1 MDFDH
6 LEKYRTGISEEG
18 HDQFSVPIEPD
29 EDGLVGRECS
39 NTACETKYFKISMS
53 VPDEIAET
61 IEDFSQ
67 LELTCPYCG
76 TVDNIQHLHTTE
88 QVEWIKSMLIRGMH
102 KTFGDMLERSFPRGR
117 RKSGGMFSISIE
129 AKKGPLPSVRYYLE
143 EQLKQEV
150 LCDKCTFRY
159 AIYGISFHC
168 PLCGKGNILQHLD
181 RSAETIRILIAEAD
195 RIGREHG
202 EKVKAAMLG
211 NALEDVVGLFEGFL
225 KYGYQ
230 YAVRMRQT
238 NDDAVKMVKKIK
250 TNFQRLSGAEEF
262 FRRDF
267 SIECF
272 HAISSKDWEALEQ
285 AFAKRHVLTHN
296 LGLVDRKYRDTA
308 ARWDRISAELT
319 IDSNEVLGA
328 LELVNKVVSHTLSEV
343 VPD

>member
-1 MDFDH
+1 MDFDE
-6 LEKYRTGISEEG
+6 LEKYRTGMSEEG

-39 NTACETKYFKISMS
+39 NADCETKYFKISMTI
-53 VPDEIAET
+53 PDEIAES

-76 TVDNIQHLHTTE
+76 TVDNMQHLHTTE

-102 KTFGDMLERSFPRGR
+102 KTIGDMLERSFPPGR
-117 RKSGGMFSISIE
+117 RHSGGMISISIE
-129 AKKGPLPSVRYYLE
+129 AKKGTLPSVRHYVE

-150 LCDKCTFRY
+150 TCDKCSFRY

-168 PLCGKGNILQHLD
+168 PLCGKGNILQHLE
-181 RSAETIRILIAEAD
+181 RSVETIKILITEAE
-195 RIGREHG
+195 RIGKEHG
-202 EKVKAAMLG
+202 PKVETAMLG

-225 KYGYQ
+225 KYGYR
-230 YAVRMRQT
+230 YAARKRHT
-238 NDDAVKMVKKIK
+238 SGDAERLVKKIK

-272 HAISSKDWEALEQ
+272 HAISSKDREALEQ